1 MKWAEKDE
9 NYVCYYGCLLWC
21 GEPRKEQGP
30 QMGVVSLDV
39 VVVFAEQSG
48 IGVVCPFER
57 SQLASDF
64 RPVTLGLGENMVAT
78 VDELFLPILDF
89 QDVESYGSGR

>member
-1 MKWAEKDE
+1 M
-9 NYVCYYGCLLWC
+9 LLRLLLRC
-21 GEPRKEQGP
+21 GKPREEQGP
-30 QMGVVSLDV
+30 QRGIVRLDV

-48 IGVVCPFER
+48 IGVVCPFE
-57 SQLASDF
+57 SDQLASEI
-64 RPVTLGLGENMVAT
+64 RPSALGWGEDVVAA

>member
-21 GEPRKEQGP
+21 GKPRKEQGP
-30 QMGVVSLDV
+30 QRGKVSLDDV
-39 VVVFAEQSG
+39 IVFAEQSG
-48 IGVVCPFER
+48 IGVEGEFE
-57 SQLASDF
+57 SGQLTSEI
-64 RPVTLGLGENMVAT
+64 RPSALGWGEDVVAA

-89 QDVESYGSGR
+89 QDVESYRSGR